1 MAKPKPA
8 STTAPKLIAQLRALA
23 SPKVRAGLARFAIP
37 DEKALGVPVNTLRD
51 IAKKNGRDHQLA
63 RDLWASEIFDARMI
77 APFLAEPDK
86 LTLAQMNAWAKDFD
100 NWAVCDA
107 ACFHLFDRS
116 PLADTCIT
124 KWATSKHEFIRRAA
138 FALIASIALHDK
150 KAPDARF
157 LPYLPLIEAAADDPR
172 NFVKKGISW
181 ALRGIGHRSPDL
193 HAAATALATKLATS
207 THPVHRWLGKDTL
220 RDLTRPLVLKRITKK
235 SPKAKPPTKP
245 KPASKPKAKPR
256 SKK

>member
-1 MAKPKPA
+1 MAKQKPA

-37 DEKALGVPVNTLRD
+37 DDKALGVPVTTLRE

-63 RDLWASEIFDARMI
+63 LDLWASDIFDARML
-77 APFLAEPDK
+77 APFLGEPDK

-116 PLADTCIT
+116 PLADACIN
-124 KWATSKHEFIRRAA
+124 KWAPSKHEFVRRAA

-150 KAPDARF
+150 QAPDARF

-172 NFVKKGISW
+172 NFVKKGVSW
-181 ALRGIGHRSPDL
+181 ALRGIGHRSPNL
-193 HAAATALATKLATS
+193 HAAATTLATKLAAS
-207 THPVHRWLGKDTL
+207 TDPIHRWIGKDTL
-220 RDLTRPLVLKRITKK
+220 RDITRPLVLKRIAEKSQKPEPKPKEAATKK
-235 SPKAKPPTKP
+235 TKP
-245 KPASKPKAKPR
+245 K
-256 SKK
+256 